1 MQLLPQLT
9 RANAIIITNTAKLK
23 ALFALTLSVHHASRW
38 EKFGDK
44 LNHDTP
50 SA

>member
-23 ALFALTLSVHHASRW
+23 ALFAPTLFVYHVSRW

-44 LNHDTP
+44 LDHDT
-50 SA
+50 A